1 MARETPEG
9 GPGSQGI
16 DRWMPL
22 ALVLLFL
29 LALAGG
35 IALLVQRGNDDGSV
49 EVRLPE
55 ATPTPTLR
63 AYMAGA
69 VDRPGV
75 YTFSDGDRLVDLLR
89 MAGGPLD
96 DADTSGLNLALRLRD
111 EGHYHVPALGETP
124 PVTSLGDASVAGD
137 VIDLNSATAEE
148 LETLPGIGSV
158 KAEAIVEHR
167 ESVGRFTSVEE
178 LLQVAGIGPAT
189 LNAIADRVTVR

>member
-35 IALLVQRGNDDGSV
+35 IALLVQRGNGGGV
-49 EVRLPE
+49 EVTLPE

-111 EGHYHVPALGETP
+111 EGHYHVPAVGETP

-137 VIDLNSATAEE
+137 VIDINSATAQE

-167 ESVGRFTSVEE
+167 ESVGRFSSVEE